1 MGDEVRMIGV
11 CGMGGIG
18 KTTIMKHINNRLLKE
33 SERFDKV
40 IWVTISKELNI
51 FRLQKDIA
59 DSLKQ
64 SLPEDDELQRAS
76 ALKDILEGQRYVL
89 ILDDVWKRFSLLDV
103 GIPDPTFGMGRKVVL
118 TSRSIKVCQYMDCKV
133 VKVQPLS
140 KIESM
145 NLFLDHV
152 GHSVVQN
159 QNLKDI
165 VHKIVEQCGGLP
177 LSIVT
182 IAGSMKGVNDICEW
196 RNALIELE
204 EHVKSVEGSDVE
216 IFERLRFC
224 D

>member
-1 MGDEVRMIGV
+1 MGDKVGMIGI

-18 KTTIMKHINNRLLKE
+18 KTTIMKHINNQLLKE
-33 SERFDKV
+33 SEKFDKV
-40 IWVTISKELNI
+40 IWVTVSKNLNI
-51 FRLQKDIA
+51 FKLQEDIA

-64 SLPEDDELQRAS
+64 SLPKNKLQQATTI
-76 ALKDILEGQRYVL
+76 KDVLERKRYVL

-103 GIPDPTFGMGRKVVL
+103 GIPEPILGMERKVVL
-118 TSRSIKVCQYMDCKV
+118 TSRSIEVCQSMDCKV

-140 KIESM
+140 KTESM

-152 GHSVVQN
+152 GHSVVQD

-165 VHKIVEQCGGLP
+165 VNKIVEHCGGLP

-182 IAGSMKGVNDICEW
+182 IAESMKGVNDICEW
-196 RNALIELE
+196 RNALTELE
-204 EHVKSVEGSDVE
+204 EHVKSVKGSDVE